1 MAELV
6 SMEERYLSRN
16 NQLPFAQTGS
26 LALLSLDKRITT
38 SNAMT
43 LEIAPKLLVV

>member
-1 MAELV
+1 VAELI
-6 SMEERYLSRN
+6 SMEERYLSQN
-16 NQLPFAQTGS
+16 NQLSFAQTGS

-43 LEIAPKLLVV
+43 LKIAPKLTVV